1 MKTSIIKTTQ
11 KSSLSQTKKVND
23 QCNFKVQVPVQ
34 NIGSGYEILSGTI
47 VKVNRVTV
55 HVLDS
60 NGNTWKVNNSDLV

>member
-1 MKTSIIKTTQ
+1 MKTSIIKTSQ
-11 KSSLSQTKKVND
+11 KSLSQTKKVND

>member
-11 KSSLSQTKKVND
+11 KSSLSHLKKVNE

-34 NIGSGYEILSGTI
+34 NMGSGYEILSGTI